1 MLTREADA
9 DRRELVKKVMN
20 VGTRSSLAFARSDA
34 GKSHITAA
42 EKLSENTVRSDELS
56 EASKKM
62 KSLLTGPEGGLNS
75 ALLDSHM
82 QSVVNP
88 LCSSIIKAC
97 LPSGLRTPFP
107 DNTFSLMVSTG
118 AKGSMVNQSQVS
130 CCLGSQALEGRRVPR
145 MASGK
150 TLPSFPPYCPTPRAD
165 GFISDR
171 FLTGVRPQEY
181 YFHCMAG
188 REGLV
193 DTAVKTSRSGYL
205 QRCLV
210 KHLEELK
217 VCYDN
222 TVRDAESNVIQFLYG
237 EDGVDPTKA
246 AHLDPSSSTLEYL
259 ARNYVTLKKQYRPL
273 PDCSLDRCVKI
284 ARQAER
290 KKKFK
295 IPEFEDLDAGM
306 FVQAKKLRVG
316 KVWNRGKLCEGWFDA
331 TITKV
336 NSDQTSDLIYH
347 NDGTKASN
355 VPIFVWFDRCGSK
368 RTTALWNQCQLIR
381 IGAPDPILSGTIS
394 DKNGFSVARL
404 GQNGSCVSERVAL
417 AVGSALE
424 NDSALEKAMDA
435 ANITKEEFEKLV
447 AAKYS
452 SSLIAPGEAVGSIAA
467 QSVGEPSTQMTLNTF
482 HLAGAGANVTLGIPR
497 LREIIMTASRNLKTP
512 TMSVPLLPHI
522 SENVAK
528 RIART
533 FAKLT
538 LKELIASKGG
548 ITVRER
554 LEQSTSGSWDRAYH
568 VSLKLHPAER
578 IFEAFGIEIKD
589 IAAVIT
595 QVLIPGLAKLMK
607 SEAKR
612 TDSVSSLNIEG
623 GEKST
628 YVQGDEGADANK
640 RESSKTKKNRVDDD
654 EYDDEQVGEEDGV
667 MGARFGHKKEMA
679 SYGDMDAEDKEILE
693 ASERGNLNGVDDFSD
708 SDDDAAPATVTDDEE
723 EQHHSFSSN
732 NIKIDSKKSTI
743 ILRPLK
749 VNPSNRSFL
758 MVGLVEKA
766 AASTVVRSKPRID
779 QAFVNKE
786 DGRGLCL
793 QTAGINFGEIW
804 DLKDVDHNQLSSNDI
819 WAIRC
824 AYGVEAARMSIVEQI
839 RGVFAVYG
847 ISVDPRHL
855 ALIADYMT
863 YDGDFKAMNRLG
875 MANDSSAFVQMSFET
890 TAVFLT
896 EAALTM
902 NKEILESPSANIV
915 LGRPIKHG
923 TGAFDCFAKS

>member
-1 MLTREADA
+1 M
-9 DRRELVKKVMN
+9 
-20 VGTRSSLAFARSDA
+20 
-34 GKSHITAA
+34 
-42 EKLSENTVRSDELS
+42 
-56 EASKKM
+56 
-62 KSLLTGPEGGLNS
+62 
-75 ALLDSHM
+75 
-82 QSVVNP
+82 
-88 LCSSIIKAC
+88 
-97 LPSGLRTPFP
+97 
-107 DNTFSLMVSTG
+107 
-118 AKGSMVNQSQVS
+118 
-130 CCLGSQALEGRRVPR
+130 
-145 MASGK
+145 
-150 TLPSFPPYCPTPRAD
+150 
-165 GFISDR
+165 
-171 FLTGVRPQEY
+171 
-181 YFHCMAG
+181 
-188 REGLV
+188 
-193 DTAVKTSRSGYL
+193 
-205 QRCLV
+205 
-210 KHLEELK
+210 
-217 VCYDN
+217 
-222 TVRDAESNVIQFLYG
+222 
-237 EDGVDPTKA
+237 
-246 AHLDPSSSTLEYL
+246 
-259 ARNYVTLKKQYRPL
+259 
-273 PDCSLDRCVKI
+273 
-284 ARQAER
+284 
-290 KKKFK
+290 
-295 IPEFEDLDAGM
+295 
-306 FVQAKKLRVG
+306 
-316 KVWNRGKLCEGWFDA
+316 
-331 TITKV
+331 
-336 NSDQTSDLIYH
+336 
-347 NDGTKASN
+347 
-355 VPIFVWFDRCGSK
+355 
-368 RTTALWNQCQLIR
+368 
-381 IGAPDPILSGTIS
+381 
-394 DKNGFSVARL
+394 
-404 GQNGSCVSERVAL
+404 
-417 AVGSALE
+417 
-424 NDSALEKAMDA
+424 
-435 ANITKEEFEKLV
+435 
-447 AAKYS
+447 
-452 SSLIAPGEAVGSIAA
+452 
-467 QSVGEPSTQMTLNTF
+467 
-482 HLAGAGANVTLGIPR
+482 
-497 LREIIMTASRNLKTP
+497 
-512 TMSVPLLPHI
+512 
-522 SENVAK
+522 
-528 RIART
+528 
-533 FAKLT
+533 
-538 LKELIASKGG
+538 
-548 ITVRER
+548 
-554 LEQSTSGSWDRAYH
+554 
-568 VSLKLHPAER
+568 SLKLHPAER